1 MDNKSPQLN
10 DLRKKDIMENHKSFQ
25 PVVREGWAIKFSTLR
40 ESNILIIFTSLYT
53 GQTIVRYFIAE
64 EDAVMFINYMA
75 FKDPKEEH
83 DL

>member
-1 MDNKSPQLN
+1 MDNKSQLN
-10 DLRKKDIMENHKSFQ
+10 TLRQKDIMENHKSFQ

-40 ESNILIIFTSLYT
+40 ENNILLIFTSLYT
-53 GQTIVRYFIAE
+53 GQTIVRYFVAE

-75 FKDPKEEH
+75 MKNPKEDH

>member
-1 MDNKSPQLN
+1 MDNKSQFSTL
-10 DLRKKDIMENHKSFQ
+10 LKKDIMANHKSFQ